1 MRWSAKKELFRDVLS
16 LPFIGER
23 VGSRDSVTEIGSYA
37 FSGCSNLQTVY
48 YGGSESDWEKVSG
61 KAEISYRVTIVYNA
75 K

>member
-1 MRWSAKKELFRDVLS
+1 M
-16 LPFIGER
+16 
-23 VGSRDSVTEIGSYA
+23 TEIGSYA